1 MIRPILLAALAAFAL
16 PLAAQTP
23 AQLPDPAEQTAI
35 VRYLDYVNQRVK
47 RYVRAKERLVKL
59 LEEQKQAMWAMADYM
74 KLRRYAP
81 SSYKHYGHRFKKLLE
96 AYPDEHPDD
105 ITGVVVSMDKL
116 EAGIELRGTEV
127 KSIRQGHVRIDEA
140 YVDVDDDQAELLQM
154 TIQPYDHGNINNH
167 TPTRARRLLLHKKE
181 ILRLQSKANEKGLT
195 IIPLKVY
202 LKRGIIKVE
211 IALCKGKDHIDKR
224 ETLKKRTADLDA
236 RRAIA
241 ARRN

>member
-1 MIRPILLAALAAFAL
+1 MSSKSKKSRTALGVLTSNRKAFR
-16 PLAAQTP
+16 
-23 AQLPDPAEQTAI
+23 DFHI
-35 VRYLDYVNQRVK
+35 
-47 RYVRAKERLVKL
+47 
-59 LEEQKQAMWAMADYM
+59 
-74 KLRRYAP
+74 
-81 SSYKHYGHRFKKLLE
+81 
-96 AYPDEHPDD
+96 
-105 ITGVVVSMDKL
+105 MDKL

-236 RRAIA
+236 RRAIS